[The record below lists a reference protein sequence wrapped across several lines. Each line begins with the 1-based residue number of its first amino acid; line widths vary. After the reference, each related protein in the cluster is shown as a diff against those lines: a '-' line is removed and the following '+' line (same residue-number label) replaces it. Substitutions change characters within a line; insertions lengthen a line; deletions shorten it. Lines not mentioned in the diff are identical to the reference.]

1 MLVDIDEQDIIKII
15 PNYNID
21 LEFPKYEYGL
31 TAEFDMRRILRLI
44 NAVDAKSIFEFGT
57 WFGRTTKI
65 LSLYLDDVWTID
77 ICKEEV
83 NLDTLPQVQIQELC
97 VKSQIGECY
106 RDSPNLYRI
115 HQLYGD
121 TNKIGTIQKMRDA
134 IPNKVD
140 SSFVDANHNYCP
152 VLCDSF
158 TAMSITK
165 RGGLLIWHDVKNG
178 NLECG
183 VDPALDI
190 LPLQVYHINHSW
202 VGFAINEY

>member
-1 MLVDIDEQDIIKII
+1 MLLDIDEEEIINVL
-15 PNYNID
+15 PLYNQS

-31 TAEFDMRRILRLI
+31 TGDFDINKMLRLI
-44 NAVDAKSIFEFGT
+44 IATNSKSIFEFGT

-65 LSLYLDDVWTID
+65 LAGYIDDVWTID

-83 NLDTLPQVQIQELC
+83 NLNTLPQVQIQELC
-97 VKSQIGECY
+97 IRDQIGECY
-106 RDSPNLYRI
+106 RDSPNINRI

-121 TNKIGTIQKMRDA
+121 TNKIGTIQKMRNA
-134 IPNKVD
+134 VPNKVD
-140 SSFVDANHNYCP
+140 SCFVDANHNYCP

-165 RGGLLIWHDVKNG
+165 KGGLLMWHDVKNG

-190 LPLQVYHINHSW
+190 LPLQIYHINHSW
-202 VGFAINEY
+202 MGFAINEY

>member
-1 MLVDIDEQDIIKII
+1 MLLDIDEEEVINVI
-15 PNYNID
+15 PNYNNL

-31 TAEFDMRRILRLI
+31 TADFDMKRILRLLD
-44 NAVDAKSIFEFGT
+44 AVGAKNIFEFGT

-65 LSLYLDDVWTID
+65 LTDYLDDVWTID

-97 VKSQIGECY
+97 IKSQIGECY
-106 RDSPNLYRI
+106 RDSPNVNKI

-121 TNKIGTIQKMRDA
+121 TNKIGTIRKMREA
-134 IPNKVD
+134 LTYKLD
-140 SSFVDANHNYCP
+140 SAFVDANHNYCP
-152 VLCDSF
+152 VLCDSY
-158 TAMSITK
+158 TAMSIVK
-165 RGGLLIWHDVKNG
+165 HKGLLIWHDVKNG